1 MVMQTF
7 SRTIFTAN
15 VMGICLNSFVS
26 DFAKKKRTKKQRMYF
41 SYDLFLEGLI
51 APSKQHKQLNERK
64 QRYKSHQ
71 KKPTTIVMIPDH
83 NFMTFIL
90 FTSCCESASCTVRFQ
105 EVQARNSCA
114 ATHRNNNNDDDGN
127 LQCASAGYKHSIRP
141 LQKQPT
147 KS

>member
-1 MVMQTF
+1 MNVTVIGLAMVMQTF

-71 KKPTTIVMIPDH
+71 KKP
-83 NFMTFIL
+83 
-90 FTSCCESASCTVRFQ
+90 
-105 EVQARNSCA
+105 
-114 ATHRNNNNDDDGN
+114 NNNCYDPG
-127 LQCASAGYKHSIRP
+127 
-141 LQKQPT
+141 T
-147 KS
+147 KLYDFYFIHQLL